1 MKKLKKGCD
10 PLVNKDAFQQRNSG
24 GKRTLICLPAS
35 LHSCIDE
42 IRYCENTTLRSLI
55 SKAMATCV
63 DRNETMHAPDAVLH
77 LCSIKDDKTVRTS
90 VTFSIEDFDT
100 LRAVRH
106 YWKVSYNAF
115 VVDVLIRYLVMSY
128 GDTHADA
135 PGMDK
140 LKSAINNE

>member
-1 MKKLKKGCD
+1 MKKLKKGYD
-10 PLVNKDAFQQRNSG
+10 PLVDKDAFQQRSG
-24 GKRTLICLPAS
+24 SGKRMLVCLPAT

-42 IRYCENTTLRSLI
+42 IRYRENTTLRSLI
-55 SKAMATCV
+55 SKAMATCL
-63 DRNETMHAPDAVLH
+63 DRNETIHVPKAAMQF
-77 LCSIKDDKTVRTS
+77 CSVADDKTFSSSVRFTDEE
-90 VTFSIEDFDT
+90 FNT

-106 YWKVSYNAF
+106 FWKVSYSAF